1 MQVASAPAP
10 GQVSERVRLES
21 LSGINEVAAH
31 VGMSVQNVRRLLM
44 LGKFPKAYRVGDSLR
59 WKLSEVD
66 AHFCGEHCH
75 E

>member
-1 MQVASAPAP
+1 
-10 GQVSERVRLES
+10 
-21 LSGINEVAAH
+21 
-31 VGMSVQNVRRLLM
+31 MSVQNVRRLLM
-44 LGKFPKAYRVGDSLR
+44 LGQFPKAYRVGDSLR

>member
-1 MQVASAPAP
+1 MQVTSAPAL
-10 GQVSERVRLES
+10 GKVSAQVRLEP
-21 LSGINEVAAH
+21 LSDIHQVAAH
-31 VGMSVQNVRRLLM
+31 VRMSVQNVRRLRM
-44 LGKFPKAYRVGDSLR
+44 LGKFPAPYRVGDSLR